1 MALIICPECQQQVS
15 DQATTCPKCG
25 YPLSTANNPSVSQTT
40 ESVSTTSHTISA
52 KHTKSKKPLII
63 AIAAVVC
70 IVAIVLVC
78 VFAKKTADEKAAA
91 EAQAAAEQASIE
103 ARETYISNLEAF
115 LVKALNG
122 VAKAENICNLT
133 KNVWHDSIFEEYDSE
148 TVKYTKHNGVYWDDF
163 NDALRSMYNDEEIQ
177 EIIDDIEYSQVEVKV
192 LYKALQDPAEEFEKC
207 FQLVDELYSVFF
219 NFTNL
224 AISPSGN
231 LTTYTE
237 NFGEYDSE
245 FIELY
250 EKLELLIP
258 EK

>member
-25 YPLSTANNPSVSQTT
+25 FPLSIVGNPSDTQTT
-40 ESVSTTSHTISA
+40 EFAPPANRTVPAKRTTNR
-52 KHTKSKKPLII
+52 KPLII
-63 AIAAVVC
+63 AIIAAVC
-70 IVAIVLVC
+70 IVALVLIGAL
-78 VFAKKTADEKAAA
+78 AKKAADEKAAA

-103 ARETYISNLEAF
+103 ARNTYISNLEAF
-115 LVKALNG
+115 ITKALNG
-122 VAKAENICNLT
+122 GAKAEDLCNLT

-148 TVKYTKHNGVYWDDF
+148 TVKYTKHDGVYWDDF
-163 NDALRSMYNDEEIQ
+163 NDALRALYSDEEIQ

-192 LYKALQDPAEEFEKC
+192 LYKALQDPTEEFEKC

-237 NFGEYDSE
+237 NFGEYDAE
-245 FIELY
+245 FLELY